1 MHDRDAHAK
10 NDFMM
15 SSPTA
20 AKAAWSFSTSA
31 GKSRMSAQG
40 CGGFCISRRTPVALP
55 IDRMARQRGAA
66 PASLRSV
73 FTNLIR
79 ISRERDAAL
88 PVVHHQ
94 NAWGR
99 LVLRAH
105 WLEPIAAPTGAL
117 VGVTVQ
123 QQERLA
129 LVMMRNMQAA
139 GLSEK
144 QKQACLLL
152 GQNHSFAS
160 IATQLH
166 ISQATAK
173 DYADRIYRKLDVHT
187 RDELLQ
193 KLH

>member
-1 MHDRDAHAK
+1 MVVLDQRGEVAHV
-10 NDFMM
+10 
-15 SSPTA
+15 
-20 AKAAWSFSTSA
+20 SA
-31 GKSRMSAQG
+31 R
-40 CGGFCISRRTPVALP
+40 
-55 IDRMARQRGAA
+55 ARQILHFATHPGAA
-66 PASLRSV
+66 TDRPHGTAEGRVPAPLRSV

-79 ISRERDAAL
+79 ISRERDAAP

-99 LVLRAH
+99 FVFRAH

-123 QQERLA
+123 QQEPLA
-129 LVMMRNMQAA
+129 LMMMRNMQAA

-144 QKQACLLL
+144 QKQVCLLL

-173 DYADRIYRKLDVHT
+173 DYADRIYRKSDVHT